1 MCFELEAGLGLV
13 AIAAMRRAKLEM
25 VFKSRTAARES
36 APKPFDESQMRVQK
50 ADFEENTSGKV
61 KTRGLCFIP
70 QERARAPDLWLGAT
84 LSAACQTP
92 WNTAQYLWIDV
103 VSH

>member
-36 APKPFDESQMRVQK
+36 APKPFDESQVRVQK
-50 ADFEENTSGKV
+50 ADFEANTSYTGKN
-61 KTRGLCFIP
+61 TRALLHT
-70 QERARAPDLWLGAT
+70 ARASSCTRSLAWSNAFRRISNPLEYSSIPLDR
-84 LSAACQTP
+84 
-92 WNTAQYLWIDV
+92 
-103 VSH
+103 